1 MQAESDFN
9 QNAVVHSVEI
19 YKTAPTLFEGG
30 HSFIISLVMAHI
42 YDFNELRG
50 SAEKIASHC
59 VQNVLEGQ
67 EYDGLR
73 VSGWTDDITNIAIE
87 ELSRLS
93 PNFSTL
99 YRALS

>member
-1 MQAESDFN
+1 
-9 QNAVVHSVEI
+9 
-19 YKTAPTLFEGG
+19 
-30 HSFIISLVMAHI
+30 MAHI

-93 PNFSTL
+93 PNFKYAVSLSWKRRARASTA
-99 YRALS
+99 RQRK

>member
-1 MQAESDFN
+1 
-9 QNAVVHSVEI
+9 
-19 YKTAPTLFEGG
+19 
-30 HSFIISLVMAHI
+30 MAHI

-50 SAEKIASHC
+50 NAEKIASHC

-93 PNFSTL
+93 PNFKYAVSCVILEKKGQGVDCSST
-99 YRALS
+99 